1 MNLTFTQ
8 SKISMEDGLWLCL
21 KVNETAPA
29 REFVLKKQNKLYDC
43 KIKQHRDKRSMNA
56 NDYCWVLLD
65 KMADALHTT
74 KEELYIQKVREVGPF
89 KDFTLT
95 EDEANTFRV
104 AWELLGTGWPTEQV
118 GYDKD
123 GDGDI
128 DVDDLHLLTREDV
141 VKRVLKPHYWDRWKA
156 DDIKSQSVAN
166 ILVDWV
172 WASGAHGIKIP
183 QRLLGVTVDGIV
195 GPKTIA
201 AVNARNPRELFDQIK
216 IARFDFIEDICKK
229 RPANNKFKRGWMN
242 RINDLRF
249 EE

>member
-1 MNLTFTQ
+1 MFGTLLNVTLLHVSPLSLLHDVAIFALRVRQSTCNLP
-8 SKISMEDGLWLCL
+8 SLC
-21 KVNETAPA
+21 
-29 REFVLKKQNKLYDC
+29 
-43 KIKQHRDKRSMNA
+43 
-56 NDYCWVLLD
+56 
-65 KMADALHTT
+65 
-74 KEELYIQKVREVGPF
+74 
-89 KDFTLT
+89 
-95 EDEANTFRV
+95 FRI
-104 AWELLGTGWPTEQV
+104 L
-118 GYDKD
+118 KD

-156 DDIKSQSVAN
+156 DLVISQSVAN

-195 GPKTIA
+195 GPKTLV
-201 AVNARNPRELFDQIK
+201 AVNARNPRELFDMIK
-216 IARFDFIEDICKK
+216 IVRFDFIEDICKK